1 MTTHWIITN
10 RRVVKSGN
18 REVVE
23 DFDAQGERIEA
34 LPTFRVAEFK
44 TRGLPAKPA
53 VADLVGAVH
62 FVPDTLEPGY
72 AGLDRDTD
80 PGALPGS
87 QRMFKSLYD
96 TMCAAPEGKGDTLF
110 FIHGFNYS
118 WEDALVHLHRLAEV
132 YAAPKATSV
141 SNIVYFT
148 WPSWGVMR
156 KYWKDQRIAAP
167 SGQLLGRVFSKLV
180 RFYEDFFN
188 PEKRRKKPELC
199 GKRIHLAAHSMGN
212 QVMREFV
219 RTVIEQEHLRHPIFG
234 ETLMLNADI
243 EWTALNPGQP
253 LHFLPTL
260 ADRVHV
266 YNHYS
271 DDALRHSSLVKNP
284 GEKRLGQHGPEST
297 DTNILPPR
305 TVVVDCSSIRP
316 RISDGSAQP
325 LAAAVG
331 GGAGADGSRERDARL
346 VGGPVGPGRGTG
358 ARPEE
363 DGHAR
368 ADVRPLGVSAPAG
381 GRGGHLA
388 GAGRTRLER
397 DRGARAEGDGSA
409 LQNQGSV
416 RNEDRTRFVHE
427 RRVRP
432 VKRRRAAGERV
443 SAARRVLG
451 MDV

>member
-325 LAAAVG
+325 LAAAPPQPSM
-331 GGAGADGSRERDARL
+331 AGPVRTEAESVMHASSEDLSAQAAARVLDRKKTDMRERMFDHWGYLHRPEVVADIWQVL
-346 VGGPVGPGRGTG
+346 AGRGSNVIEGREPKGTG
-358 ARPEE
+358 
-363 DGHAR
+363 
-368 ADVRPLGVSAPAG
+368 PLY
-381 GRGGHLA
+381 RIK
-388 GAGRTRLER
+388 
-397 DRGARAEGDGSA
+397 D
-409 LQNQGSV
+409 Q
-416 RNEDRTRFVHE
+416 
-427 RRVRP
+427 
-432 VKRRRAAGERV
+432 
-443 SAARRVLG
+443 
-451 MDV
+451 